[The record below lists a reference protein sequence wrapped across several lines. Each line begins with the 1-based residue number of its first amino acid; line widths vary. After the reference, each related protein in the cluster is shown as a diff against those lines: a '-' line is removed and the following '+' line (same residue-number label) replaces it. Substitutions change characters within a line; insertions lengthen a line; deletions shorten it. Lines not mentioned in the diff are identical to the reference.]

1 VRQKLGQHFLR
12 RKGYLERIAT
22 AACQS
27 FPRTV
32 VEIGAGKGAL
42 TEFLLGRAGRV
53 IAIELDR
60 RLTEKLRERF
70 ASDTRLTIVEA
81 DILQTDLSQW
91 GPVAVAGNLP
101 YYIASPVIEQV
112 LRLGKLLITGVFL
125 VQREVAA
132 RLTAGPGSRDYGL
145 LSVQTQLFAS
155 VEILFAVPRTAFDP
169 PPKVDSAVVRFTP
182 REAPVEDVRDSFLGF
197 ARACFRHKRKT
208 LRNNLGPVYGRAVD
222 ELAEASLRAEQLS
235 LEELLEVYERLRR

>member
-1 VRQKLGQHFLR
+1 M
-12 RKGYLERIAT
+12 
-22 AACQS
+22 
-27 FPRTV
+27 
-32 VEIGAGKGAL
+32 EIGAGKGAL
-42 TEFLLGRAGRV
+42 TGFLLGRAGRV

-112 LRLGKLLITGVFL
+112 LRLGKLLVTGVFL
-125 VQREVAA
+125 VQKEVAA
-132 RLTAGPGSRDYGL
+132 RLTAGPGSRDYSL

-155 VEILFAVPRTAFDP
+155 AEILFAVPRTAFDP
-169 PPKVDSAVVRFTP
+169 PPKVDSAVVRLTP
-182 REAPVEDVRDSFLGF
+182 REAPGEDVRDSFLGF

-208 LRNNLGPVYGRAVD
+208 LRNNLGPVYGRTVD

-235 LEELLEVYERLRR
+235 LEQLLGIYQRLRR